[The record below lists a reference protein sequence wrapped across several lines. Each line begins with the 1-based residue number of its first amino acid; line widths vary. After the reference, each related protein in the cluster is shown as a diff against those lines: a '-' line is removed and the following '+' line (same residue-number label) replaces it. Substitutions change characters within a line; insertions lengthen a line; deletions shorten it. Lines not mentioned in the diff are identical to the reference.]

1 MAEFDMAE
9 IMEAYRRKWEEH
21 RTRAAGYKPPVY
33 KCPHCKD
40 TGYLDLYPP
49 DPRKPAEGKISTV
62 IYCPYCRTNMLKDI
76 SGIIAEYRELDIGKF
91 PWGTYKRD
99 ISKLKM
105 TVESFVYDLQKWKDE
120 GVGLYIYSEAKG
132 SGKTMVASAICGSIC
147 TKYNM
152 SARFSKFEDFFE
164 EVKKSWDSRSKN
176 ELSRVN
182 VQKYFDTE
190 LLVIDD
196 LGVSN
201 ITDRGKDV
209 LHELINE
216 RYKANRLCIITSNF
230 VPEKLPINSATIDRI
245 NDMCL
250 VLHFPE
256 EPIRSQKALERKN
269 RLLQY
274 VDNYD
279 RFTDV
284 KDTPF
289 ERGGGREDEACR
301 YLYNT

>member
-21 RTRAAGYKPPVY
+21 RIRAAGYKPPVY

-49 DPRKPAEGKISTV
+49 DPRKPAEGKISTM

-76 SGIIAEYRELDIGKF
+76 SGIIAEYRELDISKF
-91 PWGTYKRD
+91 PWETYKMYDKNVKDVSR
-99 ISKLKM
+99 LKQL
-105 TVESFVYDLQKWKDE
+105 VESFVYDFQKWRDE
-120 GVGLYIYSEAKG
+120 GIGLYIYSEKKG
-132 SGKTMVASAICGSIC
+132 SGKTMAANAICGSIC

-176 ELSRVN
+176 ELSKVN

-196 LGVSN
+196 LGVSK
-201 ITDRGKDV
+201 ITERGQDV

-216 RYKANRLCIITSNF
+216 RYKANKLCIITSNF
-230 VPEKLPINSATIDRI
+230 VPEKLPVHPATVDRI
-245 NDMCL
+245 NDMCM

-256 EPIRSQKALERKN
+256 VPIRARKALDRQRK
-269 RLLQY
+269 LLQHI
-274 VDNYD
+274 DSYD
-279 RFTDV
+279 KFTDAT
-284 KDTPF
+284 DGTPF
-289 ERGGGREDEACR
+289 KDGGTNE
-301 YLYNT
+301 